1 MLFDGDLVD
10 SQTVGLNSEGAGYV
24 VFLKRVLEWGLAIG
38 WASGLITQW
47 ITLDWIG
54 WASGWVG
61 AQLF

>member
-38 WASGLITQW
+38 WASR
-47 ITLDWIG
+47 
-54 WASGWVG
+54 WVG
-61 AQLF
+61 AQLFSKGF